1 MDDTLLAARAA
12 RGDLDSFGQLYD
24 RYFPRVFD
32 FSWRV
37 LRDADAAA
45 EVTRLVFT
53 RLHRELGAIARGGD
67 LNAWLFTNA
76 HELAVTR
83 AEAAPGSPAPVHEE
97 AFGAFDAPDP
107 TEVSDPSVLRG
118 DADLPALVWDAA
130 TELKPR
136 DYAALDLHLRQRLDP
151 GAMATVLH
159 TNRAAASEVVSRM
172 ETLAGDVFASYV
184 VARRRA
190 PACAGLQ
197 AVLDEQQFPPFTE
210 EARAAVDAH
219 VASCDGCRA
228 ARAAL
233 PPLLDIFAALKPVLS
248 PLALKGDLW
257 REIAASWP
265 GGAAIPASPAGAGGA
280 LAGSGALAVSRTL
293 PPTPARSAVGATAAP
308 PPVLAGGGGAYGG
321 GPPPAT
327 GGAFNRAYVLWFA
340 GAAAALLL
348 IAFGFGAILAR
359 ALDGRGGDGRALT
372 AAEMT
377 ATAQRTVTP
386 AGTLTP
392 GVTVPT
398 ATPNRTP
405 SATPTEEPPT
415 PEPTES
421 PTEEPT
427 EPPATATVPPR
438 PTNTPQLRTA
448 TRPAA
453 TAPAPTVTPVPGQP
467 SATPCPLLQPCP

>member
-1 MDDTLLAARAA
+1 MDDTLLAGRAA

-37 LRDADAAA
+37 LRDADAAG
-45 EVTRLVFT
+45 EVTRLVFS
-53 RLHRELGAIARGGD
+53 RLRRELGAIARGGD
-67 LNAWLFTNA
+67 VNAWIFTNA
-76 HELAVTR
+76 HELAISR
-83 AEAAPGSPAPVHEE
+83 AEGGGASAVPVHEE
-97 AFGAFDAPDP
+97 AFGAFEAPDP
-107 TEVSDPSVLRG
+107 AAVGDPRVLRG

-151 GAMATVLH
+151 GAMATVLR
-159 TNRAAASEVVSRM
+159 TNRAAAAEVVSRM

-184 VARRRA
+184 IARRRA

-210 EARAAVDAH
+210 EVRAAVDAH

-228 ARAAL
+228 VRAAL
-233 PPLLDIFAALKPVLS
+233 PPLLDVFAALTPVL
-248 PLALKGDLW
+248 PPMALKGDLW
-257 REIAASWP
+257 REIAAGWAT
-265 GGAAIPASPAGAGGA
+265 AATIPARRTATGGA
-280 LAGSGALAVSRTL
+280 LPGAGALAADPTL
-293 PPTPARSAVGATAAP
+293 PPTPARPAVAVTGAP
-308 PPVLAGGGGAYGG
+308 PPVLVGGDGAYGG
-321 GPPPAT
+321 GPPVAT
-327 GGAFNRAYVLWFA
+327 GGAFNRGFVLWFG

-359 ALDGRGGDGRALT
+359 ALDGGSNDRGALT

-377 ATAQRTVTP
+377 ATAQRPVTP

-398 ATPNRTP
+398 ATANLTP
-405 SATPTEEPPT
+405 SATATEEPPT
-415 PEPTES
+415 PEPTEA
-421 PTEEPT
+421 PTEGPT
-427 EPPATATVPPR
+427 EAPPTATVPPR

-453 TAPAPTVTPVPGQP
+453 TAPAPTVTPVPGEP
-467 SATPCPLLQPCP
+467 TATPCPLLQTCP